1 LRYDSDTGS
10 WLAEKMIGLRGGY
23 EIHEFSS
30 LTSAGVTDSAQ
41 TAGVSLMFQ
50 VTVSGVSGNVVV
62 RFEGSLDSVNF
73 FNLDQDNADTTITAD
88 GTTGYALNGCPV
100 KYARVRLVSI
110 SGGTPT
116 VAAKVGAA

>member
-1 LRYDSDTGS
+1 
-10 WLAEKMIGLRGGY
+10 MIGLQSGY
-23 EIHEFSS
+23 GVHNFSS
-30 LTSAGVTDSAQ
+30 LTSVGVTDSAQ

-50 VTVSGVSGNVVV
+50 VTVSGVSTNVVV
-62 RFEGSLDSVNF
+62 RFEGSLDNVSF
-73 FNLDQDNADTTITAD
+73 FNLDQDNEDTTIAAN

-116 VAAKVGAA
+116 VVAKAGAA

>member
-1 LRYDSDTGS
+1 
-10 WLAEKMIGLRGGY
+10 MIGLQGGY

>member
-1 LRYDSDTGS
+1 
-10 WLAEKMIGLRGGY
+10 MIGLQSGY
-23 EIHEFSS
+23 EVHDFSS
-30 LTSAGVTDSAQ
+30 LTSVGVTDSAQ
-41 TAGVSLMFQ
+41 TAGVSLTFQ
-50 VTVSGVSGNVVV
+50 VTVSGVSGNLVV
-62 RFEGSLDSVNF
+62 RFEGSLDNVSF
-73 FNLDQDNADTTITAD
+73 WNLDQDNADTTITAD

>member
-1 LRYDSDTGS
+1 MACEG
-10 WLAEKMIGLRGGY
+10 MIGLQSGY
-23 EIHEFSS
+23 EVHEFSS
-30 LTSAGVTDSAQ
+30 LTSVGVTDSAQ

-50 VTVSGVSGNVVV
+50 VTASGVNGNVVV
-62 RFEGSLDSVNF
+62 RFEGSLDNINF
-73 FNLDQDNADTTITAD
+73 FNLDQDDDDTRITSN

>member
-1 LRYDSDTGS
+1 
-10 WLAEKMIGLRGGY
+10 MIGLQSGY

-30 LTSAGVTDSAQ
+30 LTSVGVTDSAQ

-50 VTVSGVSGNVVV
+50 VTVSGVGTNLVV
-62 RFEGSLDSVNF
+62 RFEGSLDNVNF
-73 FNLDQDNADTTITAD
+73 FNLDQDNTDTTITAN

-116 VAAKVGAA
+116 VAAKVGTA